1 MPECALAARSA
12 AETNGSGPQDAIP
25 AAAGSGAKLGISGL
39 DPDAGMRS
47 LPRVN
52 CGATVIEAAHHQRSG
67 CQRDESK
74 RPRISRLSRCVQP
87 ITGRIWILIIVWER
101 TDSRTNMGLTSKIRA
116 SNCTVDSGSKT
127 FRIPPC
133 SSGAG
138 LHDSCAPFGLWET
151 GDVGIDTSGIRS
163 DGRMEMPTAKESL
176 RKQVDQ
182 LSEEQAQEILGLIST
197 GGLRPATSTT
207 RPRPRSPAK
216 SSESD

>member
-101 TDSRTNMGLTSKIRA
+101 TDSRTNMGLTSMIRA
-116 SNCTVDSGSKT
+116 SIARSILAARLSAPRLVHPVQVCTTVARPLGCGK
-127 FRIPPC
+127 
-133 SSGAG
+133 
-138 LHDSCAPFGLWET
+138 L
-151 GDVGIDTSGIRS
+151 
-163 DGRMEMPTAKESL
+163 EM
-176 RKQVDQ
+176 
-182 LSEEQAQEILGLIST
+182 
-197 GGLRPATSTT
+197 
-207 RPRPRSPAK
+207 
-216 SSESD
+216 